1 MRIMLIF
8 LALLI
13 AAPAMAHQLKASVT
27 TVLFNK
33 RTSNIEL
40 MHRFYLHD
48 TEHAVEH
55 LFPGGA
61 DIISNKADQ
70 QRFVNY
76 VESHVALQTLNGEP
90 LKLSEVG
97 AQVDGKFFWVYQEAP
112 IPKGIKGIRMSHGA
126 LRDLWPAQ
134 VNMVNVEGRGK
145 VKTLHFTQ
153 SDTWLEARFEPKE
166 WLPSKP

>member
-8 LALLI
+8 LALLV
-13 AAPAMAHQLKASVT
+13 AAPTLAHQLKASVT

-61 DIISNKADQ
+61 DIISNKVDQ
-70 QRFVNY
+70 QRFVDY
-76 VESHVALQTLNGEP
+76 IESHVALQTLSGEP
-90 LKLSEVG
+90 LTLSEVG
-97 AQVDGKFFWVYQEAP
+97 AQIDGKFFWVYQEAP

-126 LRDLWPAQ
+126 LRELWPAQ

-153 SDTWLEARFEPKE
+153 NDTWLEARFESKE
-166 WLPSKP
+166 GVPLNP